1 MSFIKA
7 DDIEIDD
14 QIKVPHRGLIVPV
27 IVRDIEY
34 RPRTLIL
41 QVETDGGRP
50 LSVPLEYGTPI
61 ELQS

>member
-7 DDIEIDD
+7 DELEIDD
-14 QIKVPHRGLIVPV
+14 QIKVPHRGLILPV
-27 IVRDIEY
+27 TVRDIEY

-41 QVETDGGRP
+41 QVETDEGRP

-61 ELQS
+61 ELQG